1 MLNIFGFKIIRKN
14 EVIVVCRDCSR
25 DAIILQDV
33 EIKFSL
39 KQIYSAVNLIALL
52 GPHEMEETGGIST
65 RNSNEECKH
74 R

>member
-14 EVIVVCRDCSR
+14 EVIVVCRDSSR

-39 KQIYSAVNLIALL
+39 KQTYSAVNLIVLR
-52 GPHEMEETGGIST
+52 GPPEDTNEM
-65 RNSNEECKH
+65 
-74 R
+74 